1 MYLKDRRSIVLNHNP
16 FLTFHDDTR
25 NPSQVST
32 YYFYWRIHFIIIIII
47 VLQADRAAQII
58 WSAVRFRN
66 SLFDNVLR
74 PEVYHLNP
82 TKSDKDWFNLLR

>member
-1 MYLKDRRSIVLNHNP
+1 MIPGIHHKSVLI
-16 FLTFHDDTR
+16 T
-25 NPSQVST
+25 S
-32 YYFYWRIHFIIIIII
+32 FISLLLLLLLI

-82 TKSDKDWFNLLR
+82 AKSDKDWFNLLR

>member
-1 MYLKDRRSIVLNHNP
+1 MIPGIHHKSVLI
-16 FLTFHDDTR
+16 T
-25 NPSQVST
+25 S
-32 YYFYWRIHFIIIIII
+32 FISLLLLLI

-82 TKSDKDWFNLLR
+82 AKSDKDWFNLLRYES

>member
-1 MYLKDRRSIVLNHNP
+1 MIPGIHHKSVLI
-16 FLTFHDDTR
+16 TF
-25 NPSQVST
+25 
-32 YYFYWRIHFIIIIII
+32 IGAFILLLLLLLI

-82 TKSDKDWFNLLR
+82 AKSDKDWFNLLRYES